1 MRKGIML
8 RGYYALLYAVLLV
21 LFVSLSAIESHARDL
36 FVNNVDGDDL
46 WTGAVAEAGAP
57 DGPTRTIAKALRI
70 SGPGD
75 RIVIAKT
82 DRPYE
87 ECISLVGSKH
97 SGTLDHPFIVEGSGA
112 VLSGSSR
119 VPHELWKHWDGNV
132 FRFPLKQLAYQQ
144 FFLDGKPARRY
155 MPNGR
160 DWSPDKLG
168 PLEWALFGGHIYFG
182 VEEDRLPHQYDLR
195 FAREQTGITLYK
207 VENAVITDLVVQ
219 GFQIDGIQVHDSR
232 GPCLLAGITARGNG
246 RSGIAVVGASEA
258 AIDACLIGD
267 NGASQLHVEGPAE
280 ARVTN
285 SELLETSAPRW
296 RIKGGRLFVEGTRV
310 NQTE

>member
-8 RGYYALLYAVLLV
+8 RGYYAQLYAVLLV
-21 LFVSLSAIESHARDL
+21 LFVSLSAVESHARDL

-97 SGTLDHPFIVEGSGA
+97 SGTLEHPFIVEGNGA

-119 VPHELWKHWDGNV
+119 VPHELWKH
-132 FRFPLKQLAYQQ
+132 
-144 FFLDGKPARRY
+144 
-155 MPNGR
+155 
-160 DWSPDKLG
+160 
-168 PLEWALFGGHIYFG
+168 
-182 VEEDRLPHQYDLR
+182 
-195 FAREQTGITLYK
+195 
-207 VENAVITDLVVQ
+207 
-219 GFQIDGIQVHDSR
+219 
-232 GPCLLAGITARGNG
+232 
-246 RSGIAVVGASEA
+246 
-258 AIDACLIGD
+258 
-267 NGASQLHVEGPAE
+267 
-280 ARVTN
+280 TN
-285 SELLETSAPRW
+285 
-296 RIKGGRLFVEGTRV
+296 
-310 NQTE
+310 

>member
-1 MRKGIML
+1 MSRFRI
-8 RGYYALLYAVLLV
+8 LLTYVLLIAS
-21 LFVSLSAIESHARDL
+21 LFAGAAEARDL

-46 WTGAVAEAGAP
+46 WTGAVAESGAP

-70 SGPGD
+70 AGPGD

-87 ECISLVGSKH
+87 ESISLVGSKH
-97 SGTLDHPFIVEGSGA
+97 SGTLEHPFIVEGNGA

-119 VPHELWKHWDGNV
+119 VAHELWKHWNGNV
-132 FRFPLKQLAYQQ
+132 FRFPLRQLTYQQ

-155 MPNGR
+155 VPASR
-160 DWSPDKLG
+160 DGSPAGLA
-168 PLEWALFGGHIYFG
+168 PLEWALFGGHIYFC
-182 VEEDRLPHQYDLR
+182 VEEDRLPHQYDLSY
-195 FAREQTGITLYK
+195 ARQATGVTLYK

-219 GFQIDGIQVHDSR
+219 GFQIDGIQVHDAR

-246 RSGIAVVGASEA
+246 RSGVAVVGASEA

-267 NGASQLHVEGPAE
+267 NGISQLHVEGRAE

-285 SELLETSAPRW
+285 TELLDSSAPKW
-296 RIKGGRLFVEGTRV
+296 RIKDARLFVEGQRV
-310 NQTE
+310 D